1 MLKSDK
7 NRKKLLTP
15 LVTCPSVYPFI
26 KHLGFQFTDIIL
38 TVQFKKKAGNGGKK
52 RKVPLT
58 TLST

>member
-38 TVQFKKKAGNGGKK
+38 TVQLKRRQETGEKRGKC
-52 RKVPLT
+52 R
-58 TLST
+58 